1 MLRNKLITKFRISN
15 LGTPRAIIMIRVRV
29 LIKIIVI
36 VIVMTSRSTNTYNSS
51 TSGNN
56 NSNNII
62 VILIIGPSTRTG
74 GRGIVSGD
82 SSPQHFT

>member
-1 MLRNKLITKFRISN
+1 
-15 LGTPRAIIMIRVRV
+15 
-29 LIKIIVI
+29 
-36 VIVMTSRSTNTYNSS
+36 MTSRSTNTYNSS